1 MPPAFASDTNLSATN
16 TTTLELRGDNY
27 NNSATDDHYQVIVN
41 RLNLN
46 GNAGDI
52 QTQLRLDSFYFLNT
66 EAGAG
71 YDNRTRLERVSVQY
85 RRGDWTLTA
94 GDLYQQFGRGLV
106 LAIRKVDE
114 AALDLS
120 LLGGRV
126 EYRGR
131 EHRFTALA
139 GTTNAANMD
148 AIEQVSLDDPRDTI
162 VGWQYELRALDPV
175 DIGIFGSYTDVR
187 VRRFD
192 EVSSVIQATAED
204 EREYTL
210 LQSMSLSFS
219 GLTPWL
225 DLYLEGGVSARQDL
239 DGAQSGANIYG
250 NADVYIGDTTM
261 QFEGIFLDHYRL
273 EGSPIPPS
281 ARSASDT
288 ISLRR

>member
-1 MPPAFASDTNLSATN
+1 MHTFFARSPYAVVLATAALLLFVPPAFASDTNLSATN

-114 AALDLS
+114 LS
-120 LLGGRV
+120 LI
-126 EYRGR
+126 
-131 EHRFTALA
+131 H
-139 GTTNAANMD
+139 
-148 AIEQVSLDDPRDTI
+148 I
-162 VGWQYELRALDPV
+162 
-175 DIGIFGSYTDVR
+175 
-187 VRRFD
+187 
-192 EVSSVIQATAED
+192 
-204 EREYTL
+204 
-210 LQSMSLSFS
+210 
-219 GLTPWL
+219 
-225 DLYLEGGVSARQDL
+225 
-239 DGAQSGANIYG
+239 
-250 NADVYIGDTTM
+250 
-261 QFEGIFLDHYRL
+261 
-273 EGSPIPPS
+273 
-281 ARSASDT
+281 
-288 ISLRR
+288 